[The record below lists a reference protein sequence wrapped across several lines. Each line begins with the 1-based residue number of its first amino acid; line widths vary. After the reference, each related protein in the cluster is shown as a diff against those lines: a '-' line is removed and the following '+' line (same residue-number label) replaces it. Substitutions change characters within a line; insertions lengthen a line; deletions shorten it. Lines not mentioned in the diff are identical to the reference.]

1 MKYIMLTAIVM
12 FGGLL
17 TACESTL
24 DRNYIARHTYKATY
38 DLVSDSYPVVTQQT
52 PMLVT
57 TVTDIDHMETSN
69 TFGRLIA
76 EQISSRL
83 AQMGYN
89 VTELKMRDSLNIK
102 QGLDHPMDSGEFIL
116 SRDIEALQGEHQ
128 AAAIVAGTYAVAGQ
142 QVIVTLKLLDT
153 ATGKIVNA
161 TDYSLP
167 LEANTRRLMSAGGM
181 GAVNFYG
188 TSMAYD

>member
-1 MKYIMLTAIVM
+1 MKLYALIAITV
-12 FGGLL
+12 FAGVL

-24 DRNYIARHTYKATY
+24 DRNYVAKMTYKATQ
-38 DLVSDSYPVVTQQT
+38 DLLLDTSPVITQQT

-57 TVTDIDHMETSN
+57 TVTDVDNMETAN
-69 TFGRLIA
+69 TFGRVIA

-89 VTELKMRDSLNIK
+89 VTELKMRESLNIK
-102 QGLDHPMDSGEFIL
+102 QGLDNPMDSGEYIL
-116 SRDIEALQGEHQ
+116 SRDIESLKGEHE

-142 QVIVTLKLLDT
+142 QVIVSLKLLDV

-161 TDYSLP
+161 TDYFLP
-167 LEANTRRLMSAGGM
+167 LDANTRRLLSAGGA
-181 GAVNFYG
+181 GAVSFYG
-188 TSMAYD
+188 TSIAYE